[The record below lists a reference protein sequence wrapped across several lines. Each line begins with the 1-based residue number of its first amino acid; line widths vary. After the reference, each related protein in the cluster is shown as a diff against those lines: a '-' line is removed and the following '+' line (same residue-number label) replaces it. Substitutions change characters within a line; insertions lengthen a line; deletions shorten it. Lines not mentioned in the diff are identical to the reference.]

1 MSGAADGDGGAITSA
16 SSSWVDDHRHPSG
29 YQSSHSMSSY
39 HSGYHSSQS
48 ATGTWGAGEY
58 DAERS
63 SRGRGGHARSRSP
76 STSGDDRSREHSR
89 ERAGGGGSR
98 KRDSSRERGR
108 SSKSGDGGAS
118 AGRKRSRDE
127 TTGAASFSPLVHDS
141 GVKDTRRRRR
151 DHFRRQLI
159 DRTPFDVLSDPDY
172 VSAVCGKA
180 VEGDAAR
187 RILPHLLDA
196 MGMEI
201 VQQQT
206 STPKIPSQIGGS
218 KETGDKAI
226 DTETLDAMNVRVRPK
241 KKNPDNTPGTVR
253 EFALTQ
259 VTVRSSLVNSS
270 TEKEHDTNVL
280 DEIFAA
286 FRVAAHHTVVYA
298 DEALGDLASSS
309 IPADRKQKIA
319 DIARRALMTCFVT
332 FRGLLLRLAELA
344 DDERNEGK
352 SAGAGSIG
360 IIFGEGFEG
369 RANADGA
376 PSAVEGII
384 LDIVPLLTH
393 FFHPPLGEKRALS
406 LLQNLLSLDETARKK
421 KRSSK
426 VDKKRQMSQVE
437 NSKDDLLA
445 EQIYT
450 VITRDSLMEV
460 FVRQL
465 LEQEGEAKRKLGR
478 ELLNVTS
485 SGAVSKI
492 DVGAVAA
499 LRSKITCPKVQDIIE
514 AHRNDQ
520 DEAITRRRRIVE
532 AQNDGPS
539 WDHEYQSF
547 ATKRKR
553 LSPRNLT
560 DDIKEDLHLLRL
572 DGCIYLSR
580 IAARILTKRNAKSS
594 SGTKGATEG
603 KDESQEGSEAAGSLT
618 PTPQQSLQTPAMT
631 PSSTKS
637 GPADDKIEAKQEQES
652 SVPSEVELASARPE
666 LSLKN
671 ATYERD
677 RLTSDDVQ
685 AQRERICS
693 LAYFLFHTL
702 MDHYARAESEGC
714 SKTTSIRREDIPS
727 ASLACYLLA
736 GKMEECPVK
745 VRTLLN
751 IIKSVGLPPPPSTR
765 IDKCCK
771 RLKDIVELNDSS
783 TAVKKLSL
791 EWGKPT
797 PEVMKQY
804 EVKLLSILGF
814 DFLYGEGCIHPSTNI
829 DELAKVL
836 SLDSDSIDRVK
847 SVMNG
852 SSYTHSSLCLLG
864 QPKLVTAA
872 MYYLSCDKTDWNL
885 HEQWGELL
893 DEDEELVKLVANYA
907 WEVRNCTRAR
917 EKQWQAFVEF
927 KTNFDAIRQS
937 VKSHSSRQES
947 QSSEAAV
954 PIPPLDEL
962 NVDTSDY
969 DCFKPPQPLSKIV
982 GVINVYLAELGHRD
996 GSSWHEPAIP
1006 KDIVED
1012 TNGAMS
1018 EASDC
1023 LPIQELL
1030 LPGNAAIDITLSAE
1044 QTQRNESEMTKVED
1058 VDDDPTNAKDQISCA
1073 DEGNIVEAEGSCD
1086 ADTCATG
1093 SVKIKERSTQK
1104 GENSA
1109 DKNIVAGGDEETTA
1123 VKMVSSGA
1131 GAIEEADSTKS
1142 IPSEHVDDSLSS
1154 TKSASPEPSKSQ
1166 GAKSPIAFTP
1176 NPPVHSLQTPA
1187 IMSERS
1193 KSSNSSAMPTTSDK
1207 AKAAINK
1214 VLNVT
1219 LTSKRGRDTRGND
1232 QEPNEEL
1239 QSKRRMVKIP
1249 ISRPNS
1255 TILAPQKESVPS
1267 HPPPSGKSQPQ
1278 SSSSNIQESTS
1289 TLSHS
1294 QLSEQ
1299 QASPRQSKRK
1309 QRSSPSGKN
1318 GWSAESSPKAAS
1330 QQTKRKRQM
1339 PGAQPTSNERPKLQS
1354 SPDTKKRK
1362 GNVSMLAQGQSSPT
1376 NRRPRMRFGQAA
1388 FAGMMNHLGMS
1399 GGGASTMQVPKRGDG
1414 GGGGA
1419 SLSSPPT
1426 FDDSESPQ
1434 CSKQRTSPEKA
1445 AARSKAKPSKN
1456 KKKDGMGVDAGS
1468 VTYHFTIDDNDSPSP
1483 RGRGRAA
1490 QKSAKP
1496 KPNKNTKE
1504 EEGVDVGSVT
1514 YHFTIDDKVSPSP
1527 RGRGRAAPNS
1537 TKPKPNNKKSK
1548 GQRKKKRYK

>member
-58 DAERS
+58 DADRS
-63 SRGRGGHARSRSP
+63 SRGRGRHARSRSP
-76 STSGDDRSREHSR
+76 STSGDDRSRDYSR

-98 KRDSSRERGR
+98 SRDSSRERGR
-108 SSKSGDGGAS
+108 SSKKSGGTAS

-127 TTGAASFSPLVHDS
+127 TTVVAPFSPLVPDS
-141 GVKDTRRRRR
+141 GVKDASRRRR
-151 DHFRRQLI
+151 DRFRRHLI

-180 VEGDAAR
+180 VEGDASR

-206 STPKIPSQIGGS
+206 SSPKIPSQIGGS

-259 VTVRSSLVNSS
+259 FTVRSSLVDSS
-270 TEKEHDTNVL
+270 AEKEHDTNVL

-298 DEALGDLASSS
+298 DEALGDLTSSS

-332 FRGLLLRLAELA
+332 FRGLLLRLAESA

-352 SAGAGSIG
+352 STGAGSIG

-369 RANADGA
+369 RAGANGA
-376 PSAVEGII
+376 PSAVEGIL
-384 LDIVPLLTH
+384 LDIVPLLTQ

-450 VITRDSLMEV
+450 VIARDSLMEV

-478 ELLNVTS
+478 ELLNVTT

-499 LRSKITCPKVQDIIE
+499 LRTKITCPKVKDMIE

-520 DEAITRRRRIVE
+520 EEAITRRRRIVE

-539 WDHEYQSF
+539 WDHEYQPF

-560 DDIKEDLHLLRL
+560 DDIKEDLHLLQL
-572 DGCIYLSR
+572 DGCIYLSK

-594 SGTKGATEG
+594 PVTKGAIEG
-603 KDESQEGSEAAGSLT
+603 KDESQEGSEAADSLT

-631 PSSTKS
+631 PSSPKS
-637 GPADDKIEAKQEQES
+637 GPADDNIEAKQEQEQES
-652 SVPSEVELASARPE
+652 SVPSGVELASARPE

-677 RLTSDDVQ
+677 RLTGDDVQ

-702 MDHYARAESEGC
+702 MEHYARAESEGC

-783 TAVKKLSL
+783 TLVKKLSL

-814 DFLYGEGCIHPSTNI
+814 DFLYGEGCIHPSTSI
-829 DELAKVL
+829 DELAEVL
-836 SLDSDSIDRVK
+836 SLDSDSIDGVK

-852 SSYTHSSLCLLG
+852 SPYTHSSLCLLG
-864 QPKLVTAA
+864 QPKLVAAA
-872 MYYLSCDKTDWNL
+872 MYYLSCDKTDRKL

-907 WEVRNCTRAR
+907 WEVRNSTRAR
-917 EKQWQAFVEF
+917 EKQWQAFVEL

-937 VKSHSSRQES
+937 VKSHSSRQEF
-947 QSSEAAV
+947 QSSEAAL

-982 GVINVYLAELGHRD
+982 GVINAYLAELGHRD
-996 GSSWHEPAIP
+996 GPSWHELALP

-1012 TNGAMS
+1012 TDGAMS

-1030 LPGNAAIDITLSAE
+1030 LPGNAAMDVTLSAE
-1044 QTQRNESEMTKVED
+1044 QTQRNESEMTKIED
-1058 VDDDPTNAKDQISCA
+1058 ACVDPTNAKDQISCA
-1073 DEGNIVEAEGSCD
+1073 GEGNLVEAEGSCD
-1086 ADTCATG
+1086 TDTCATG
-1093 SVKIKERSTQK
+1093 SVEVKERSTQK

-1123 VKMVSSGA
+1123 VKIVSSRA
-1131 GAIEEADSTKS
+1131 GAAEEVDSTKS
-1142 IPSEHVDDSLSS
+1142 IPSEFVDGSLSS
-1154 TKSASPEPSKSQ
+1154 TESASPEPSKSQ

-1176 NPPVHSLQTPA
+1176 YPPVHSLQTPA

-1193 KSSNSSAMPTTSDK
+1193 KSSEMPTTSDK

-1219 LTSKRGRDTRGND
+1219 LTSKRGRDTRDND
-1232 QEPNEEL
+1232 QEPNEE
-1239 QSKRRMVKIP
+1239 SRTKRRMVKIP

-1267 HPPPSGKSQPQ
+1267 QPPPSGKPQPQ
-1278 SSSSNIQESTS
+1278 SSSSNFQESTS

-1309 QRSSPSGKN
+1309 QRSSPGGKN
-1318 GWSAESSPKAAS
+1318 GRSAESPQTAS
-1330 QQTKRKRQM
+1330 QQTKRKRQI
-1339 PGAQPTSNERPKLQS
+1339 PEEQPTSNERPKLQS
-1354 SPDTKKRK
+1354 SQDTKKRRK
-1362 GNVSMLAQGQSSPT
+1362 GNVFMSAQAQSSPT
-1376 NRRPRMRFGQAA
+1376 NRRPKMRFGQAA

-1399 GGGASTMQVPKRGDG
+1399 GGGISTMQVPKRED

-1426 FDDSESPQ
+1426 FDDSKPPQ
-1434 CSKQRTSPEKA
+1434 SSKQRASPEKTA
-1445 AARSKAKPSKN
+1445 GRSKAKPNKN
-1456 KKKDGMGVDAGS
+1456 SNKEEGKGADAGS
-1468 VTYHFTIDDNDSPSP
+1468 VTYHFTIDDNDTPSPRCRFRAALTSAKPKPNKNNKKEEGSGMGSVTYHFTIDDNASPSP

-1490 QKSAKP
+1490 Q
-1496 KPNKNTKE
+1496 
-1504 EEGVDVGSVT
+1504 
-1514 YHFTIDDKVSPSP
+1514 
-1527 RGRGRAAPNS
+1527 NS
-1537 TKPKPNNKKSK
+1537 TQPKPNNKKSK
-1548 GQRKKKRYK
+1548 GQWKKKRCK